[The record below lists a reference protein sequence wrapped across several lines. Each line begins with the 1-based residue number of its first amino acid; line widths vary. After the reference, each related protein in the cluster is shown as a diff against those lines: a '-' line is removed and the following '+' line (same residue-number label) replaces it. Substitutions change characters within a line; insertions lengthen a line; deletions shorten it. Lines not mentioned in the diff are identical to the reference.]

1 MLVILLGFC
10 FERRIDLKK
19 QQYQKENESTK
30 KTKNYL

>member
-1 MLVILLGFC
+1 MLFGFC

-30 KTKNYL
+30 KTKKFL